1 MSRVA
6 FSLAA
11 VVAVGVVVVPVGKVA
26 GQECQ
31 QRLEDGQVA
40 RTLRAVVLE
49 SSVAPWVLFRQ
60 QQQQQPMAARRIWL
74 PTRAAGRIG
83 ARAAVSGIG
92 RFVGPSAVATIVM
105 VLGTL
110 WYGLHRS
117 LGANWRVGLGLRC
130 AAAAVVAA
138 GRRYLSFVAAAAG
151 AGTVAGTATAAAA
164 AAAAVAGAVAVA
176 GVAAAGVVAGG
187 SSAGRCFQR

>member
-11 VVAVGVVVVPVGKVA
+11 VVAVEIVVVPVGKVA
-26 GQECQ
+26 EQECQ
-31 QRLEDGQVA
+31 QQLEDGQVA

-49 SSVAPWVLFRQ
+49 NSVAPWVLFRQ
-60 QQQQQPMAARRIWL
+60 QQQQPMAVRKIW
-74 PTRAAGRIG
+74 RAAGRIG
-83 ARAAVSGIG
+83 ERAAVSEIG
-92 RFVGPSAVATIVM
+92 RFVGSSAAAAVVM

-117 LGANWRVGLGLRC
+117 LGASWRVGLGLRYA

-138 GRRYLSFVAAAAG
+138 GRRCLGFVAAAA
-151 AGTVAGTATAAAA
+151 AGVETATEAEYVAEYVAGGVAAAA
-164 AAAAVAGAVAVA
+164 AAE
-176 GVAAAGVVAGG
+176 GVVV
-187 SSAGRCFQR
+187 GR

>member
-74 PTRAAGRIG
+74 STRAAG

-117 LGANWRVGLGLRC
+117 LGASWRVGLGLRC
-130 AAAAVVAA
+130 AAAVAV

-151 AGTVAGTATAAAA
+151 SVAGSVAAAAA
-164 AAAAVAGAVAVA
+164 AAAAVVVVA

-187 SSAGRCFQR
+187 SSAGHFQH

>member
-60 QQQQQPMAARRIWL
+60 QQQQQQPMAARRIWL

-83 ARAAVSGIG
+83 VWAAVSGIG

-117 LGANWRVGLGLRC
+117 LGASWRVGLGLKC
-130 AAAAVVAA
+130 AAAAVVAV

-151 AGTVAGTATAAAA
+151 AEAV
-164 AAAAVAGAVAVA
+164 AAAAVVVA

-187 SSAGRCFQR
+187 SFADRFQR

>member
-11 VVAVGVVVVPVGKVA
+11 VVAVGIVVVPVGKVA

-31 QRLEDGQVA
+31 QQLEDGQVA

-49 SSVAPWVLFRQ
+49 NSVAPWVLFRQ
-60 QQQQQPMAARRIWL
+60 QQQQQVAVRKIWL
-74 PTRAAGRIG
+74 RTRAAGRIG
-83 ARAAVSGIG
+83 ERAAVSEIG
-92 RFVGPSAVATIVM
+92 RFVGSSAAAAVVM

-117 LGANWRVGLGLRC
+117 LGASWRVGLGLR
-130 AAAAVVAA
+130 
-138 GRRYLSFVAAAAG
+138 Y
-151 AGTVAGTATAAAA
+151 A
-164 AAAAVAGAVAVA
+164 AAAAVAAGRRCLGFVAGAGAGAETATAAEAEGVAE
-176 GVAAAGVVAGG
+176 GVAAAAAVGGVV
-187 SSAGRCFQR
+187 GR